1 MPLSTVVSK
10 KTWNTVKLDVYQKL
24 LLDRIDS
31 YGSGDWKNGLSIHHK
46 HDQSMFSNIL
56 IGGEVVAKVVYE
68 EAHDDISI
76 EEYRAIH
83 IEKTQF
89 ARVSYIAFGD
99 DLSAYRDDYQVTRYK
114 NVLKKLGFLIVKVSN
129 KCIVY

>member
-1 MPLSTVVSK
+1 MPLTAT
-10 KTWNTVKLDVYQKL
+10 KTTPRLDTYQTL
-24 LLDRIDS
+24 LLNAIRT
-31 YGSGDWKNGLSIHHK
+31 YGSGDWKNGVSIHHK

-114 NVLKKLGFLIVKVSN
+114 NVLKKLGFLIIKVSN

>member
-1 MPLSTVVSK
+1 MTLTATQP
-10 KTWNTVKLDVYQKL
+10 KLDTYQKL
-24 LLDRIDS
+24 LVDAINT
-31 YGSGDWKNGLSIHHK
+31 YGSGDWKNGMSIHHK

-83 IEKTQF
+83 LDKSQN
-89 ARVSYIAFGD
+89 ARVSYIAFGN

-114 NVLKKLGFLIVKVSN
+114 NILKKCGFMIVTVSN
-129 KCIVY
+129 KCIIY

>member
-1 MPLSTVVSK
+1 MTLTATQP
-10 KTWNTVKLDVYQKL
+10 KLDTYQTL
-24 LLDRIDS
+24 LLNAIRT
-31 YGSGDWKNGLSIHHK
+31 YGSGDWKNGMSIHHK

-56 IGGEVVAKVVYE
+56 IGGEVGAKVVYE

>member
-1 MPLSTVVSK
+1 
-10 KTWNTVKLDVYQKL
+10 
-24 LLDRIDS
+24 
-31 YGSGDWKNGLSIHHK
+31 
-46 HDQSMFSNIL
+46 MFSNIL

-83 IEKTQF
+83 IEKTKF

-114 NVLKKLGFLIVKVSN
+114 NVLKKLGFLIIKVSN